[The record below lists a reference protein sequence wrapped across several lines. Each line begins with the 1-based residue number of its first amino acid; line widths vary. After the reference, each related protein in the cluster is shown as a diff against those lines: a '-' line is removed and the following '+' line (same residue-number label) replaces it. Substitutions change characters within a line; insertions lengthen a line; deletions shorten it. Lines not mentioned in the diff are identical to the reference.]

1 MLFYSKVRVCEV
13 CLFDYSILIKKIVKD
28 SMLKIGS
35 QPTNTFCISV
45 FCMPTVFFHQLNP
58 AKITLLHTVLATFIS
73 FFQPPLFS
81 FSSSGQRTAPDHERL
96 HDLSFAQKLQ
106 AVQV

>member
-58 AKITLLHTVLATFIS
+58 AKITFYGSKSAYRSGYVYFFFSTTLVLF
-73 FFQPPLFS
+73 LV
-81 FSSSGQRTAPDHERL
+81 QRTEDSA
-96 HDLSFAQKLQ
+96 
-106 AVQV
+106 